1 MQRTIHVA
9 ERCVFTDPPNV
20 ITVAASTPTILL
32 QDEQFRQT
40 GEIAQRYIQNTGA
53 NNLYYSFGLLNRI
66 NDFVPLTASCDNL
79 LNYHGVLLVNE
90 QLDCSAERRVVC
102 GYSVGGTTVATIIQR
117 RKDLSN

>member
-9 ERCVFTDPPNV
+9 EKCVFTDPPNV
-20 ITVAASTPTILL
+20 VNVPDSVATILL
-32 QDEQFRQT
+32 NDEQFRQT
-40 GEIAQRYIQNTGA
+40 GEIAQRYIQNTGG
-53 NNLYYSFGLLNRI
+53 NNLYYSFGMVDNS
-66 NDFVPLTASCDNL
+66 VPPKAVCDNVGS
-79 LNYHGVLLVNE
+79 YHGVLGVNE